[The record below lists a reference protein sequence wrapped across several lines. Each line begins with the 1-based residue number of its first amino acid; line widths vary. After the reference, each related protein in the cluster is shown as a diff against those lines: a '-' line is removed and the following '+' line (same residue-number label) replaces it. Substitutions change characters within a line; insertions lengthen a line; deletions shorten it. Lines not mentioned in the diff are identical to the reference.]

1 MFEIKEN
8 LFTKTG
14 IVKYEN
20 ESHDRI
26 MIIAEKDGSKFTIKI
41 RPRLEVKVE
50 AITLTFPYEVE
61 GLNYKVSNMNE
72 DNMEYVKKILHDG
85 ITIAENWVKI
95 MRNLKTLFSDNIQM
109 MAFIDNSDNMNDKET
124 DIALKE
130 YTEILLKELNEFEEM
145 KEFVNLYRRLIESGN
160 KDFAD
165 KLKEV

>member
-20 ESHDRI
+20 ENNDRI

-41 RPRLEVKVE
+41 RPHIDVKVE

-61 GLNYKVSNMNE
+61 GLNYQVFNMNE

-85 ITIAENWVKI
+85 ITIAEMWVKI
-95 MRNLKTLFSDNIQM
+95 MRNLSTLFSSNVHM
-109 MAFIDNSDNMNDKET
+109 LAFIDAGKDMDDKET
-124 DIALKE
+124 DIALKN
-130 YTEILLKELNEFEEM
+130 YTEILLNELNEFDEI
-145 KEFVNLYRRLIESGN
+145 KEFVVLYKNLIESGN
-160 KDFAD
+160 KEFAN
-165 KLKEV
+165 KLKEA